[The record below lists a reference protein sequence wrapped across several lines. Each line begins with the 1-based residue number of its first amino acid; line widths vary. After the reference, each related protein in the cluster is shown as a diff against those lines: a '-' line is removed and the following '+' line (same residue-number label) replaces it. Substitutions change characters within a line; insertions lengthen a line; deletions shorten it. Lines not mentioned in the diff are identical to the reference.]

1 MYILKI
7 LVEHT
12 VLKLNR
18 EFLYSSEN
26 KVDKGVRVFINFNKQ
41 EIVGF
46 VIDCFEIN
54 EDVSEYSKKLG
65 FEIKPISKVLDE
77 KPIVNEELWDLANK
91 LSEHYFYPLIGVL
104 QTMLPNSMKPKHVA
118 LNAPKIKYDEF
129 YKLNKENLKN
139 VILTKNAAK
148 LVSKF
153 ENSLILEK
161 KKISKSKT
169 LDDLISKNI
178 IEILKV
184 ESNRY
189 TPIITFDYEQEITL
203 TDEQQFAFDEIINEK
218 EYSTFLLKG
227 ITGSGKTEV
236 YIKLIEKAKLE
247 NKGSI
252 ILVPEIALTPL
263 MISRLLSYFGDGVA
277 VLHSSLT
284 PAQRYDEYRRIAKG
298 EADIVVGTR
307 SAIFAPVKNLGL
319 IIIDEEND
327 ESYKEDDQRFLY
339 NAKDVASLRVKANKA
354 KLILGSATPSIET
367 MAKAKKG
374 LIKLIELKKRY
385 YNVELP
391 NVLIVDKNDK
401 NLYSY
406 KSSVFSLPLI
416 QKIKETISLGE
427 QVILLI
433 NSRGYSNNL
442 QCRECG
448 EVFKCPTCNLPLHYH
463 RLDNVLYCHH
473 CEYKMKKPTNCPNC
487 NSRFFKFGNFGI
499 EKVEEEF
506 KKLFNVPYLILD
518 SDRANKTYQIEE
530 ILKNFNDNKYQV
542 LIGTQMVSKGHDFKN
557 VSLVGIL
564 NADTL
569 LNFPNYRSN
578 EMTFSLITQ
587 TIGRAGRFGK
597 RGEAVIQTS
606 YVDNFVISSASIQ
619 NYESFYDVEIRRRKA
634 SDYPPF
640 MNVLS
645 FTIKSKKLNLVEKYS
660 ETIKNYFESF
670 RYQDVNIL
678 GPSKITKVGNFYLN
692 NVFVKYKKLNILQEQ
707 IKLLI
712 ESYKNEGEVQVRIN
726 LNPYSY

>member
-12 VLKLNR
+12 ILKLNR
-18 EFLYSSEN
+18 EFLYSNEN
-26 KVDKGVRVFINFNKQ
+26 KVDIGVRVFINFNNQK
-41 EIVGF
+41 IVGF
-46 VIDCFEIN
+46 VIDCFELN
-54 EDVSEYSKKLG
+54 EDISSYSKKLG
-65 FEIKPISKVLDE
+65 FDIKPIAEILDD
-77 KPIVNEELWDLANK
+77 KPIVNNELWELANK

-118 LNAPKIKYDEF
+118 LKAPKIKYDEF
-129 YKLNKENLKN
+129 YKLNRDNLKSE
-139 VILTKNAAK
+139 ILLKNAAK
-148 LVSKF
+148 LILKF

-161 KKISKSKT
+161 KKLSKSKT
-169 LDDLISKNI
+169 LDDLISKGI
-178 IEILKV
+178 IEILRI
-184 ESNRY
+184 ESKRY
-189 TPIITFDYEQEITL
+189 SPVITFNYEKEITL
-203 TDEQQFAFDEIINEK
+203 TEEQQNAFDEILNEND
-218 EYSTFLLKG
+218 YSTFLLKG

-236 YIKLIEKAKLE
+236 YIKLIERAKSE
-247 NKGSI
+247 NRGSI

-298 EADIVVGTR
+298 EAQIVVGTR

-339 NAKDVASLRVKANKA
+339 NAKDVASIRVKTNNA
-354 KLILGSATPSIET
+354 KLVLGSATPSVET

-374 LIKLIELKKRY
+374 LIKLVELKKRY

-391 NVLIVDKNDK
+391 NVLIVNKNDK
-401 NLYSY
+401 NMYSY

-416 QKIKETISLGE
+416 KKIKETISVGE

-448 EVFKCPTCNLPLHYH
+448 EVFRCPTCNLPLHYH

-473 CEYKMKKPTNCPNC
+473 CEFKIKKPNNCPNC

-506 KKLFNVPYLILD
+506 KKLFNVPYLVLD

-597 RGEAVIQTS
+597 RGEAIIQTS
-606 YVDNFVISSASIQ
+606 YVDNFVISSASTQ
-619 NYESFYDVEIRRRKA
+619 DYESFYDFEIKRRKT

-645 FTIKSKKLNLVEKYS
+645 FSVKSKKLNLVEGIS
-660 ETIKNYFESF
+660 ETIKNYFEHLH
-670 RYQDVNIL
+670 YQDVDIL
-678 GPSKITKVGNFYLN
+678 GPSKITKIGDFYLN

-712 ESYKNEGEVQVRIN
+712 ESYKNESDVQVRIN

>member
-7 LVEHT
+7 LVEHI

-26 KVDKGVRVFINFNKQ
+26 KVEIGVRVFIKFNHQ

-46 VIDCFEIN
+46 VIDSFELKEN
-54 EDVSEYSKKLG
+54 LEEYSKRLG
-65 FEIKPISKVLDE
+65 FDIKPISGILDE
-77 KPIVNEELWDLANK
+77 KPIVNKELWDLANQ
-91 LSEHYFYPLIGVL
+91 LSEHYFFPLIGVL

-118 LNAPKIKYDEF
+118 LNGPKIKYDEF
-129 YKLNKENLKN
+129 YKLNKEKINYKNLS
-139 VILTKNAAK
+139 KNASK
-148 LVSKF
+148 LISKF
-153 ENSLILEK
+153 ENSLVLQRNK
-161 KKISKSKT
+161 LSKTKT
-169 LDDLISKNI
+169 LDELISKGI
-178 IEILKV
+178 IEIEKV
-184 ESNRY
+184 EANRY
-189 TPIITFDYEQEITL
+189 KPLITFDYEKEITL
-203 TDEQQFAFDEIINEK
+203 TNEQQFAFDEIVNEQ
-218 EYSTFLLKG
+218 EYFTFLLKG
-227 ITGSGKTEV
+227 VTGSGKTEV
-236 YIKLIEKAKLE
+236 YIKLIEKAKE
-247 NKGSI
+247 DEKGSLV
-252 ILVPEIALTPL
+252 LVPEIALTPL
-263 MISRLLSYFGDGVA
+263 MISRLISYFGDGVA
-277 VLHSSLT
+277 VLHSSLS
-284 PAQRYDEYRRIAKG
+284 PAQRYDEYRRIARG
-298 EADIVVGTR
+298 DADIVVGTR
-307 SAIFAPVKNLGL
+307 SAIFAPLKDLGL

-339 NAKDVASLRVKANKA
+339 NAKDVASMRAKSNNA
-354 KLILGSATPSIET
+354 KLVLGSATPSIET

-374 LIKLIELKKRY
+374 LIKLVELKNRY
-385 YNVELP
+385 YDVELP
-391 NVLIVDKNDK
+391 NVYVVDKNDK
-401 NLYSY
+401 NMFSY

-416 QKIKETISLGE
+416 KKIKETIAQGE

-448 EVFKCPTCNLPLHYH
+448 ETFKCPTCNLPLHYH
-463 RLDNVLYCHH
+463 RVENILYCHH
-473 CEYKMKKPTNCPNC
+473 CEYKIRKPDTCPKC

-530 ILKNFNDNKYQV
+530 ILKNFNEEKYQV

-569 LNFPNYRSN
+569 INFPNYRSN

-587 TIGRAGRFGK
+587 TIGRAGRFEK
-597 RGEAVIQTS
+597 QGEAIIQTS
-606 YVDNFVISSASIQ
+606 YVDNYVIQTAANQ
-619 NYESFYDVEIRRRKA
+619 DYDKFYDLEIRRRKM

-645 FTIKSKKLNLVEKYS
+645 FSIKSKKEDMVLKYS
-660 ETIKNYFESF
+660 TIIKNYFESLNLK
-670 RYQDVNIL
+670 DVQVL
-678 GPSKITKVGNFYLN
+678 GPSKLNKLGQIFSN
-692 NVFVKYKKLNILQEQ
+692 NVFIKYKKFNVIHEDV
-707 IKLLI
+707 KLLI
-712 ESYKNEGEVQVRIN
+712 ESYKNENEVQVKIN